1 MRGKTLGGSSAVNG
15 MVYNRGH
22 RADYDELERLGNKGW
37 GWDTMLEVFR
47 SIEDNPLG
55 ASPSRGTGGPVR
67 VSTARRSQQL
77 LEDVIA
83 AGTELGWQRAVDLN
97 ETDEE
102 RIGYAMA
109 TIRDGRRSSAADAF
123 LHPVEHRPNL
133 TVATDTTV
141 DRVLIE
147 NGTAVGVRAR
157 RAGRTVDHRA
167 RSEVILAAGAL
178 ATPKLLQLSG
188 VGPPDTLAAAG
199 IDVAV
204 DSPNVGARLREHR
217 CFMLQFRLTTST
229 GYNKWLAAGP
239 RQILSALRYRI
250 TRGGPLAA
258 PASDL
263 VGFFRTDPALDRPDA
278 QIQIAPYS
286 IAPVVP
292 GQPLQIERE
301 PGLNCIGYLLRPE
314 SEGSIRVTSADPDAP
329 LDITA
334 NYFATDSDRR
344 VSVEVFRRI
353 RRLFATEPIARHIR
367 AETSPGPSVRTDQQI
382 IDAGLEQGSC
392 GFHAIGTCAMGTDE
406 DDVVDP
412 HLRVRGLTNLRVV
425 DASVLP
431 TMISGNLNGPV
442 MALAW
447 RAADLIRADA

>member
-1 MRGKTLGGSSAVNG
+1 M
-15 MVYNRGH
+15 
-22 RADYDELERLGNKGW
+22 
-37 GWDTMLEVFR
+37 
-47 SIEDNPLG
+47 
-55 ASPSRGTGGPVR
+55 
-67 VSTARRSQQL
+67 
-77 LEDVIA
+77 
-83 AGTELGWQRAVDLN
+83 
-97 ETDEE
+97 
-102 RIGYAMA
+102 
-109 TIRDGRRSSAADAF
+109 
-123 LHPVEHRPNL
+123 
-133 TVATDTTV
+133 
-141 DRVLIE
+141 
-147 NGTAVGVRAR
+147 
-157 RAGRTVDHRA
+157 
-167 RSEVILAAGAL
+167 
-178 ATPKLLQLSG
+178 
-188 VGPPDTLAAAG
+188 
-199 IDVAV
+199 
-204 DSPNVGARLREHR
+204 
-217 CFMLQFRLTTST
+217 
-229 GYNKWLAAGP
+229 
-239 RQILSALRYRI
+239 
-250 TRGGPLAA
+250 
-258 PASDL
+258 
-263 VGFFRTDPALDRPDA
+263 
-278 QIQIAPYS
+278 
-286 IAPVVP
+286 VP